1 MATIDVTARSRH
13 RALSAASIDAI
24 GIGETRP
31 FDTSGAGITAAA
43 TVLDIEYVSSAGA
56 SLSAILSKLVADA
69 AEVLD
74 YDREATRTLLRR
86 AATLLQSS
94 AARSGL
100 TARAPAQA
108 AFAPW
113 QAKRIASHIDN
124 NFDRPLRVS
133 ELAKLT
139 RLSNS
144 YFSRAFKGTFG
155 QTPHA
160 FIICRRVER
169 ARQEMLDGREPLAQI
184 AVSCGFAD
192 QAHLA
197 RLFRRETG
205 LAPSAWRRA
214 NRPAVD
220 RLHRDASTRSIEPPK
235 RPALRVS

>member
-1 MATIDVTARSRH
+1 MD
-13 RALSAASIDAI
+13 D
-24 GIGETRP
+24 
-31 FDTSGAGITAAA
+31 
-43 TVLDIEYVSSAGA
+43 
-56 SLSAILSKLVADA
+56 
-69 AEVLD
+69 
-74 YDREATRTLLRR
+74 DREAARTLLRR
-86 AATLLQSS
+86 AATLLQSN

-100 TARAPAQA
+100 TARAPAKA

-113 QAKRIASHIDN
+113 QAKRVASHIDN
-124 NFDRPLRVS
+124 NFDRQLPVS

-144 YFSRAFKGTFG
+144 YFSRAFKGSFG

-160 FIICRRVER
+160 FIICRRIER
-169 ARQEMLDGREPLAQI
+169 AREEMLEGQEPLSQI
-184 AVSCGFAD
+184 ALSCGFAD

-220 RLHRDASTRSIEPPK
+220 RLHCDASTHSIATEEPGTSGLLKACPP
-235 RPALRVS
+235 PAKTLSLGTYEQRL